1 MKSRKIIIEARSGS
15 EQYHREF
22 IPNDIMK
29 LRPTNTWVVT
39 ILKLVFDELP
49 DDMTE
54 MVIRIENL

>member
-1 MKSRKIIIEARSGS
+1 MESRKITIAAKSNTK
-15 EQYHREF
+15 QYHREF
-22 IPNDIMK
+22 IPDDIMK
-29 LRPTNTWVVT
+29 LRPTNTWIVT